1 MIEFLAAL
9 PLLLLSFLLWSSI
22 GRYIIPG
29 FEKAIKGEL
38 GYEELF
44 GYWIFYGMVGAFLI
58 AIGSIA
64 ISRDPIIG
72 GGLAGFG
79 AGFLLSPFYVR
90 WKIVKER
97 ENRETIKY
105 LREMDTKVMKL
116 ARKFHGILTVSI
128 LVDSGEF
135 SLEEANKALE
145 RFIKLG
151 EAKVI
156 NTSFGRIY
164 DFPSARMHLAKMD
177 QNIIAVLLKN
187 PEGLSISQLI
197 KEIDAPLESIQSS
210 LTRLESLG
218 IVVRDNVNDLYKL
231 RALV

>member
-1 MIEFLAAL
+1 MIEFLVAL
-9 PLLLLSFLLWSSI
+9 PFLLLSFLLWSSI

-38 GYEELF
+38 GYED
-44 GYWIFYGMVGAFLI
+44 IFYYWSFYGIVGAFLI
-58 AIGSIA
+58 AVGLS

-97 ENRETIKY
+97 ENRKTIKY

-145 RFIKLG
+145 RFIRLG
-151 EAKVI
+151 EAKMI